1 MRAHRRR
8 GPLALALALVTC
20 AAACSGPGDQTPL
33 KGGMPPGSTPTPAA
47 PAEPPVTLAEAD
59 DALAGVLD
67 AEGVL
72 SGATPHLAADRR
84 YMLAQTCDAQQAL
97 SSAAFNV
104 SAGAPP
110 HHTWGR
116 PRLLVPRVQRAPYWF
131 AAVVSREDSA
141 GGSRTAVLTLT
152 ERDDRWCV
160 SSTALLE
167 PGERVPEIARDAEG
181 YATALDQDDRSV
193 EISPRLMAP
202 LHATAAE
209 QGTQGIAAGLV
220 EKGRRTTGY
229 AEEIAAE
236 RKKYKADD
244 CQGYDSIF
252 GASGYPV
259 RALRTADGGAMVM
272 YSLIRTDTLTVKVV
286 PCAMIRVPKH
296 LERLVSGSNLPV
308 KELRIVETQPYVSVV
323 PRRNAHGPARVIAY
337 LGAVTKVFGT

>member
-33 KGGMPPGSTPTPAA
+33 KGGMPPGSTSTPAA
-47 PAEPPVTLAEAD
+47 LAAPPVTLAEAD
-59 DALAGVLD
+59 EAL
-67 AEGVL
+67 EGVL
-72 SGATPHLAADRR
+72 AVEGVLNGATPHLSADRR
-84 YMLAQTCDAQQAL
+84 NALAQTCDAQYDL
-97 SSAAFNV
+97 TFAAFKV
-104 SAGAPP
+104 SRDAPP
-110 HHTWGR
+110 HRTWGR

-131 AAVVSREDSA
+131 AAVVSNEDSA

-167 PGERVPEIARDAEG
+167 PGERVPEIAEDAEG

-193 EISPRLMAP
+193 EISPRLMPP

-209 QGTQGIAAGLV
+209 QGTRGIAAGLV

-236 RKKYKADD
+236 RAKYKKDD

-272 YSLIRTDTLTVKVV
+272 YALIRTDTLTNKVP
-286 PCAMIRVPKH
+286 PCAMIRVPEH
-296 LERLVSGSNLPV
+296 LEPLYSGPTTVV
-308 KELRIVETQPYVSVV
+308 KELRIAETQPYVSVV
-323 PRRNAHGPARVIAY
+323 PRRNAHAPARIIAY
-337 LGAVTKVFGT
+337 LGSVTKVFGT